1 MSFKSLKKAG
11 VIGLMSG
18 TSLDGLDIC
27 YVEFEY
33 KNGNWSYG
41 NLISKSVDYKPD
53 WRDKLKNAF
62 DLNEADLDV
71 LHEAYGVFLA
81 KEVACFMRD
90 NNLTDQVHLIAS
102 HGHTVFHQ
110 PEKGITVQI
119 GAALPIANLTKKPVV
134 NNFRITD
141 VLLGGQGAP
150 LVPVGD
156 EFLFSDYDAC
166 LNLGGIANISFK
178 ENGARLAFDICPCNL
193 PLNDI
198 MRNFFQ
204 REYDMKGEMA
214 RSGAVD
220 NVLLENLDKLPFYAQ
235 NFPKSLGVE
244 WLKSTFDPLLRPALA
259 KIDNVADVL
268 RTIVE
273 HETNQIALVL
283 NTYQIQRV
291 LVTGGGAYNAFFI
304 ERLQTKTTSKIE
316 LPTHEIIAFKEALIF
331 AFLGLLKARNEVNTF
346 KSVTGASANSSGGF
360 LTYPT
365 LG

>member
-1 MSFKSLKKAG
+1 MLFKSLKKTG

-33 KNGNWSYG
+33 NKGSWNYG
-41 NLISKSVDYKPD
+41 KLISKSVDYTSE
-53 WRDKLKNAF
+53 WRSKLKNAF
-62 DLNEADLDV
+62 DLNQADLDV
-71 LHEAYGVFLA
+71 LDEAYGVFLA
-81 KEVACFMRD
+81 QEVACFMRD
-90 NNLTDQVHLIAS
+90 YSLKDKVDLIAS

-119 GAALPIANLTKKPVV
+119 GAALPIANLTGKSVV

-178 ENGARLAFDICPCNL
+178 ENGVRLAFDICPCNL
-193 PLNDI
+193 PLNEI

-204 REYDMKGEMA
+204 MEYDVKGEMA
-214 RSGAVD
+214 RSGSID
-220 NVLLENLDKLPFYAQ
+220 LVLLEKLDKLPFYVQ

-244 WLKSTFDPLLRPALA
+244 WLKSTFDPLIDGALA
-259 KIDNVADVL
+259 KKDNVADVL

-273 HETNQIALVL
+273 HETNQIASIL

-291 LVTGGGAYNAFFI
+291 LITGGGAFNTFFV

-316 LPTHEIIAFKEALIF
+316 LPAPEIITFKEALIF

-346 KSVTGASANSSGGF
+346 KSVTGASADSSGGF
-360 LTYPT
+360 LTYPA